1 MVTQMVIGEAEAFSM
16 LGLDVRKVSQAQMKI
31 LLQDPP
37 PIQKNY
43 DRVPR
48 SCTLHVEVKGYVEDP
63 FNLQ

>member
-1 MVTQMVIGEAEAFSM
+1 MVTQMVIEEAEAFSM
-16 LGLDVRKVSQAQMKI
+16 LGLDVRIVSQAQMKI

-43 DRVPR
+43 DRVPS
-48 SCTLHVEVKGYVEDP
+48 SCTLHAKVKGYVEDP

>member
-1 MVTQMVIGEAEAFSM
+1 MVIEEAEAFSM
-16 LGLDVRKVSQAQMKI
+16 LGLDVRIVSQAQMKI

-43 DRVPR
+43 DRVPS
-48 SCTLHVEVKGYVEDP
+48 SCTLHAKVKGYVEDP